1 MGLSTEAL
9 TDKTT
14 LNCESFALVG
24 HAKVSSYTNPMRL
37 LKFTILA
44 ALVLPIL
51 TTGCYTT
58 QSGKSKITFIPGRT
72 DTVPKRYDR
81 PVETVLAA
89 SREALGL
96 LGTVTPEQ
104 INPKDKSHVLTGR
117 INSRYVEIKVL
128 PDKQSPANIS
138 AVYIQVRTTWRNP
151 DLLLAAELSNQIT
164 LALIRA
170 ENAAA
175 SATSP

>member
-1 MGLSTEAL
+1 MKPDVQAL

-14 LNCESFALVG
+14 LDCESFALVCSDEVSL
-24 HAKVSSYTNPMRL
+24 HANPMRL

-44 ALVLPIL
+44 ALVLPFL
-51 TTGCYTT
+51 STGCYTT
-58 QSGKSKITFIPGRT
+58 QSGKSKFTFIPGRT

-89 SREALGL
+89 SREALGQ
-96 LGTVTPEQ
+96 LGTLMPEHV
-104 INPKDKSHVLTGR
+104 NPTDKSHVLTGR

-128 PDKQSPANIS
+128 PDKQSPTNIS
-138 AVYIQVRTTWRNP
+138 AVYIQARTKYHNP
-151 DLLLAAELSNQIT
+151 DLLLASELSNQIT

-175 SATSP
+175 TATSP

>member
-1 MGLSTEAL
+1 MEPNAKAL
-9 TDKTT
+9 TDKVT

-24 HAKVSSYTNPMRL
+24 PNKVSFYIRPMRL

-51 TTGCYTT
+51 STGCYTT
-58 QSGKSKITFIPGRT
+58 QSGKSKFTFIPGRT

-89 SREALGL
+89 SREALDL
-96 LGTVTPEQ
+96 LGTVMPEQ
-104 INPKDKSHVLTGR
+104 ANPTDKSHVLTGR

-128 PDKQSPANIS
+128 PDKQSPENIS
-138 AVYIQVRTTWRNP
+138 EVYIQVRTKYRNP
-151 DLLLAAELSNQIT
+151 DLLLASELSNQIT

-175 SATSP
+175 TATSP

>member
-1 MGLSTEAL
+1 
-9 TDKTT
+9 
-14 LNCESFALVG
+14 
-24 HAKVSSYTNPMRL
+24 MRL

-51 TTGCYTT
+51 STGCYTT
-58 QSGKSKITFIPGRT
+58 QSGKSKLTFIPGRT

-89 SREALGL
+89 SREALDL
-96 LGTVTPEQ
+96 LGTVNPEQ
-104 INPKDKSHVLTGR
+104 DNPTDKSHVLTGR
-117 INSRYVEIKVL
+117 IDDRYVEIKVL

-138 AVYIQVRTTWRNP
+138 AVYIQVRTKDRNP
-151 DLLLAAELSNQIT
+151 DLLLASELAEKIT

-170 ENAAA
+170 AN
-175 SATSP
+175 PLPGGKKP